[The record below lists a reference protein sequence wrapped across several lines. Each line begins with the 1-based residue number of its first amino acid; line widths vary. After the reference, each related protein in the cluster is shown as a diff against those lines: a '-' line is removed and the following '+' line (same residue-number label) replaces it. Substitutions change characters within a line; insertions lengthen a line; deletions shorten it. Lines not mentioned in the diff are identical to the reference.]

1 MFYSELGR
9 LKHLALAAVTMG
21 TLITATTTI
30 ATSAEIKPIN
40 IRFAADL
47 TGPPHP
53 AGIAMQYFREKLA
66 KRVPGSKVR
75 IYYAGSLYNIPAAIE
90 AMREGNLE
98 MAWGQYGK
106 SAQIDPYANIAVG
119 PMLLTTP
126 GAMNKIEG
134 MAAVKML
141 KKRFADL
148 HGIHIFANAH
158 LSMYMGAGSGSRL
171 LRPSDFKGKKIRSMG
186 PAENSSLSAW
196 GANPTTMAFGDVPP
210 ALQTGV
216 IDGLLTSL
224 GGFNVTKDQAP
235 FFTVAGINGIV
246 GDYYTITG
254 SMKWWKS
261 LEQNQRDAIND
272 ILLNDVVPFQKK
284 MNWCND
290 KRLID
295 KYETKDPSKPGIY
308 IMTPAEAKA
317 LADAMGDAH
326 KNYVYG
332 TTPDDANK
340 WVDSFH
346 NEAAALVAAN
356 PLGSDPL
363 EKTDCKKMAK
373 WFTHYKKYVKKKKK

>member
-1 MFYSELGR
+1 MFCSKLGR
-9 LKHLALAAVTMG
+9 LKHLALAAVTIG

-66 KRVPGSKVR
+66 KRVPGSNVR
-75 IYYAGSLYNIPAAIE
+75 IYYAGALYNIPAAIE

-106 SAQIDPYANIAVG
+106 SAQIDPYMNIAVG

-126 GAMNKIEG
+126 GAMNKIED
-134 MAAVKML
+134 MEAVKML

-171 LRPSDFKGKKIRSMG
+171 LSPADFKGKKIRSMG
-186 PAENSSLSAW
+186 PAENSSLKAW

-235 FFTVAGINGIV
+235 YFTVAGINGIV
-246 GDYYTITG
+246 GDYYTIAG

-272 ILLNDVVPFQKK
+272 VLLNDVVPFQKK

-308 IMTPAEAKA
+308 IMKPSEAKA

-326 KNYVYG
+326 KKYVYG
-332 TTPDDANK
+332 TTPDDANE
-340 WVDSFH
+340 WVDKFH
-346 NEAAALVAAN
+346 NEAATLVAAN

>member
-1 MFYSELGR
+1 MFSSDLR
-9 LKHLALAAVTMG
+9 NLKQLTIAAVTMG
-21 TLITATTTI
+21 ALFATTTNI
-30 ATSAEIKPIN
+30 AASSEIKPIN
-40 IRFAADL
+40 IRFASDL
-47 TGPPHP
+47 VGPPHP
-53 AGIAMQYFREKLA
+53 AGIAMQYFGTKLA

-75 IYYAGSLYNIPAAIE
+75 VYYAGALYNIPAAVE

-106 SAQIDPYANIAVG
+106 SAQIDPYMNIAVG

-126 GAMNKIEG
+126 GAMNQIEN
-134 MAAVKML
+134 METVKML
-141 KKRFADL
+141 KKRFAKL
-148 HGIHIFANAH
+148 HGIHLFANAH

-171 LRPSDFKGKKIRSMG
+171 LKPSDFKGKKIRSMG
-186 PAENSSLSAW
+186 PAENSSLKAW

-246 GDYYTITG
+246 GDYYWIAG
-254 SMKWWKS
+254 SVKWWKS

-272 ILLNDVVPFQKK
+272 VLLNDVVPFQKK

-308 IMTPAEAKA
+308 IMKPAEAKA

-326 KNYVYG
+326 KNYVYS
-332 TTPDDANK
+332 TTPDEANV
-340 WVDSFH
+340 WVDKFQQ
-346 NEAAALVAAN
+346 EAAALVAAH
-356 PLGSDPL
+356 PIGSDPL
-363 EKTDCKKMAK
+363 EQTDCKKMAK

>member
-1 MFYSELGR
+1 MFYSELGK
-9 LKHLALAAVTMG
+9 LKHFALAAITMG
-21 TLITATTTI
+21 TLITATTTV

-134 MAAVKML
+134 MEAVKML

-171 LRPSDFKGKKIRSMG
+171 LHPSAFWQQI
-186 PAENSSLSAW
+186 PA
-196 GANPTTMAFGDVPP
+196 
-210 ALQTGV
+210 
-216 IDGLLTSL
+216 
-224 GGFNVTKDQAP
+224 
-235 FFTVAGINGIV
+235 
-246 GDYYTITG
+246 
-254 SMKWWKS
+254 
-261 LEQNQRDAIND
+261 
-272 ILLNDVVPFQKK
+272 
-284 MNWCND
+284 
-290 KRLID
+290 
-295 KYETKDPSKPGIY
+295 
-308 IMTPAEAKA
+308 
-317 LADAMGDAH
+317 H
-326 KNYVYG
+326 
-332 TTPDDANK
+332 
-340 WVDSFH
+340 
-346 NEAAALVAAN
+346 
-356 PLGSDPL
+356 
-363 EKTDCKKMAK
+363 
-373 WFTHYKKYVKKKKK
+373 